1 MEDKISN
8 LNKTFLI
15 VLFRMMPL
23 LGALIY
29 KTIDLVFDKGEINYD
44 PTMYILANIF
54 VWMMLISIINKTFLK
69 YYLVGFYNNQYAI
82 ARKLSTG
89 KFIKTLIAI
98 AAFIN
103 FRFFVQGVVTPY
115 LMAAELILLII
126 VDAAIEVKIR
136 VYLQQEEMELELE
149 GQFG

>member
-8 LNKTFLI
+8 LNKSFLI

-23 LGALIY
+23 LGALVY
-29 KTIDLVFDKGEINYD
+29 KTLDLVFEKGDINYD
-44 PTMYILANIF
+44 PTMYILGNIF

-69 YYLVGFYNNQYAI
+69 YYLVGFYKNQYAI
-82 ARKLSTG
+82 ARKLATG
-89 KFIKTLIAI
+89 KFVKVIIAI

-103 FRFFVQGVVTPY
+103 YRFFVHGVVTPY

-126 VDAAIEVKIR
+126 ADAAIEVKVR
-136 VYLQQEEMELELE
+136 VYLHQEEADFDLERQY
-149 GQFG
+149 G